1 MILAMKHKFF
11 LNILYWDIHVLVH
24 AQSEGPFC
32 CQVNEIE
39 KIIRVIYY
47 SWHSWVSINYI
58 CASLLN
64 AR

>member
-39 KIIRVIYY
+39 KIIRVVYY
-47 SWHSWVSINYI
+47 SWHS
-58 CASLLN
+58 
-64 AR
+64 